1 MDIES
6 LTAYLNASPEAR
18 TLIAHLAC
26 KLAESEA
33 TLAAL
38 SAELAKVTVQ
48 YLTPGEVPEPMKRDT
63 ILTIARE
70 AMRKGLRVRAIVRTE
85 YRDIEQVVTEI
96 THVENDLCP
105 VRFREKCGSRHW
117 QSIAYDGDD
126 DEGILTME
134 IV

>member
-18 TLIAHLAC
+18 ALIAHLAC

-38 SAELAKVTVQ
+38 SAELAEVAVQ
-48 YLTPGEVPEPMKRDT
+48 YLTPEEAPPPMKRDA

-96 THVENDLCP
+96 THVENDFCP
-105 VRFREKCGSRHW
+105 VRFREKCGSCHW
-117 QSIAYDGDD
+117 QAIADDGDD